1 MDAGDK
7 ALVGSLAG
15 IGVMIAIIAITKPKP
30 PPPPPPEGIK
40 IIDFTLSKV

>member
-30 PPPPPPEGIK
+30 PPPPPEVIK
-40 IIDFTLSKV
+40 IIDFTLEKL

>member
-30 PPPPPPEGIK
+30 PPPPPEGIK
-40 IIDFTLSKV
+40 IIDFTLEKL